1 MSDTFVEL
9 ASFRGIGCGGVT
21 VVIYKR
27 DGKYFIKA
35 DEYNVRQAEKELP
48 DQDLDALR
56 KFLAGP

>member
-27 DGKYFIKA
+27 GGKYFVKA
-35 DEYNVRQAEKELP
+35 DEGKAGEAEKELP